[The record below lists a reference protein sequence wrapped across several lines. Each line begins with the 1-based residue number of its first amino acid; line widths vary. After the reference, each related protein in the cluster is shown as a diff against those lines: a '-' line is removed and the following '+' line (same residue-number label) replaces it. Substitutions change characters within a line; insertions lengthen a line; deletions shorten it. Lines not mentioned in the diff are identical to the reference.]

1 MSSVYA
7 YVINVSI
14 GNLYYVSRES
24 IILVY
29 IIYSEWNDEE
39 HVSTHE
45 MKEITQDESHGYID
59 KDYTNFNPSLTDTH
73 YNYLDPNFCPA
84 L

>member
-1 MSSVYA
+1 
-7 YVINVSI
+7 
-14 GNLYYVSRES
+14 
-24 IILVY
+24 
-29 IIYSEWNDEE
+29 
-39 HVSTHE
+39 
-45 MKEITQDESHGYID
+45 MKELTQHESRGYID